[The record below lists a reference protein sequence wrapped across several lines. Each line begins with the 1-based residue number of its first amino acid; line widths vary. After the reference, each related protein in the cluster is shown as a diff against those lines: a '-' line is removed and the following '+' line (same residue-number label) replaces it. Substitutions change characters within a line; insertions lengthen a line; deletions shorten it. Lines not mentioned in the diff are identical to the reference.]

1 MYKRQTEVGPLILPR
16 EVDRIAEWVEQARES
31 GAEILCGGKK
41 ISDTCYEPTVILNP
55 ADDALVSKKE
65 IFGPVVCI
73 YSYKNKDDAIKKANS
88 LEVAFQA
95 AIYTND
101 LTDALDTSKKLNA
114 TAVMVNDHTA
124 FRVDWMPF
132 GGRDA
137 SGVGMGGIQYSMHEM
152 TREKMLVFKSDVI

>member
-1 MYKRQTEVGPLILPR
+1 M
-16 EVDRIAEWVEQARES
+16 
-31 GAEILCGGKK
+31 
-41 ISDTCYEPTVILNP
+41 ILNP